1 MLLFEGPLPSLNDD
15 PFRIHRADA
24 RQRLQLSQSRS
35 INMDKGAMP
44 CLWFLFQNSLR
55 RLHYRRDFR
64 HILPV
69 YSPAYTLL
77 NDAKGNKDK
86 KDDLLFRRHFPFS
99 SLFPWAVIYFY
110 VLYKIPLFSDNLLQ
124 KTPGESFSP
133 GV

>member
-1 MLLFEGPLPSLNDD
+1 MPASGSCSKQPPPPALPPGL
-15 PFRIHRADA
+15 PTHTAC
-24 RQRLQLSQSRS
+24 LQSSV
-35 INMDKGAMP
+35 
-44 CLWFLFQNSLR
+44 
-55 RLHYRRDFR
+55 H
-64 HILPV
+64 
-69 YSPAYTLL
+69 LL